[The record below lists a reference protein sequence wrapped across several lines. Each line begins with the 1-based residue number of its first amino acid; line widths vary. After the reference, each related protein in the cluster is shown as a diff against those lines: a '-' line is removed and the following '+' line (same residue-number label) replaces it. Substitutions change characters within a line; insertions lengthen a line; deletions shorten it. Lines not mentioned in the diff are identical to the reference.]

1 MKQPDIYDLEIRG
14 FTLRFEKNEDGTYG
28 RPYTLDE
35 LNQLQF
41 IASLPTDEDYAAA
54 LGPCGK

>member
-1 MKQPDIYDLEIRG
+1 MSEVFDLEIRG
-14 FTLRFEKNEDGTYG
+14 FTLRFAKNADGTYG
-28 RPYTLDE
+28 QPYTLEE
-35 LNQLQF
+35 LTQLQF